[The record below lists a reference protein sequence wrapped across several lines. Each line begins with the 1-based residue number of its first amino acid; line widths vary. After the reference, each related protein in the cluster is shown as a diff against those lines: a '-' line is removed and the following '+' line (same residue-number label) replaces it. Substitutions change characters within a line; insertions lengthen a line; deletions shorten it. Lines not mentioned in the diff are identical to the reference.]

1 VKMLMVLAG
10 TASREDVEI
19 ALERAGVT
27 GYTEVEARGVG
38 SSGRHLGSA
47 AFPKTST
54 IIMSFVADEE
64 VPKLRAALKALP
76 GATPRP
82 HVITWTLESWD
93 A

>member
-10 TASREDVEI
+10 TECREKVEL
-19 ALERAGVT
+19 ALEKAGIA
-27 GYTEVEARGVG
+27 GYTEVDARGVG

-54 IIMSFVADEE
+54 IIMSFVADED
-64 VPKLRAALKALP
+64 VAKLRAALQGVEGHAS
-76 GATPRP
+76 RP
-82 HVITWTLESWD
+82 HVVTWTLESWN

>member
-10 TASREDVEI
+10 TECREKVEV
-19 ALERAGVT
+19 ALERAGVA
-27 GYTEVEARGVG
+27 GYTEVEARGFG

-54 IIMSFVADEE
+54 IIMSFVADED
-64 VPKLRAALKALP
+64 VPKLRAALRDVQGHAS
-76 GATPRP
+76 RP
-82 HVITWTLESWD
+82 HVVTWTLESWD

>member
-10 TASREDVEI
+10 TACREDVEI
-19 ALERAGVT
+19 ALERAGVS
-27 GYTEVEARGVG
+27 GYTEVDARGVG

-64 VPKLRAALKALP
+64 VPKLRALLQALP
-76 GATPRP
+76 GAGPCP
-82 HVITWTLESWD
+82 HVITWALESWD